1 MESYATVIL
10 GGGMV
15 AGYAVKE
22 LAGHGLKPGDLAI
35 VSADDTP
42 PYERPPLSKG
52 FLAGKKDAAS
62 VLINA
67 PDFYPGHGIMLL
79 LNTTVTKVDFQN
91 KRLLTSTGDQI
102 EYGRLVIATGA
113 RVRKLEVPGADLDG
127 ICYLRSLDDSRRIR
141 EQAQGAKRA
150 AIVGSGFIG
159 MEVAAVLAQQ
169 GLDITLLFPGERVW
183 QAFFTPQMSA
193 AFQHYYEARG
203 VKLVPEARVSGFAG
217 DGRVSQVQLQDGRKL
232 PAELVVAGIGV
243 VPVVDLFQDTALR
256 LENGIAVNEHLET
269 EIAQVYAAGDVASYW
284 DVLFRKRRRIEHW
297 DNAVEQGKHL
307 ARLLMGQHLPFE
319 HVPYFFS
326 DVFDLSYEFWGDASE
341 ADHVVH
347 RGDIDGMSFSVW
359 WLRSGHLVAAFVL
372 NRPDQ
377 ERELA
382 PAWIKDR
389 KEIPADMLEDA
400 SRPLD
405 ALQQ

>member
-15 AGYAVKE
+15 AGYAAKE
-22 LAGHGLKPGDLAI
+22 LAGRGLKPGEFAI
-35 VSADDTP
+35 VSADDTQ

-52 FLAGKKDAAS
+52 FLAGKKDEAS

-67 PDFYPGHGIMLL
+67 PDFYPDHGIMLL
-79 LNTTVTKVDFQN
+79 LNTMVTKVDFQN
-91 KRLLTSTGDQI
+91 KRLLTSTGGQI
-102 EYGRLVIATGA
+102 EFGRLVIATGA

-141 EQAQGAKRA
+141 EQARGAKRA
-150 AIVGSGFIG
+150 VIVGSGFIG

-169 GLDITLLFPGERVW
+169 GLEITLLFPGERVW

-193 AFQHYYEARG
+193 AFQRYYEARG
-203 VKLVPEARVSGFAG
+203 VRLVPGARVSGFAG

-243 VPVVDLFQDTALR
+243 VPVVDLFQNTALR
-256 LENGIAVNEHLET
+256 LENGIAVNEYLET

-284 DVLFRKRRRIEHW
+284 DMLFRKRRRVEHW
-297 DNAVEQGKHL
+297 DNAVEQGKHV
-307 ARLLMGQHLPFE
+307 ARLLMGEHRPFE

-341 ADHVVH
+341 ADRVVH
-347 RGDIDGMSFSVW
+347 RGDVDGMSFSVW
-359 WLRSGHLVAAFVL
+359 WLKRDRLVAAFVL

-382 PAWIKDR
+382 PAWIKAG
-389 KEIPADMLEDA
+389 KELPGDLLEDA

-405 ALQQ
+405 ALQK

>member
-15 AGYAVKE
+15 AGYAAKE
-22 LAGHGLKPGDLAI
+22 LAGRGLKSGELAI
-35 VSADDTP
+35 VSADDAP

-67 PDFYPGHGIMLL
+67 PDFYPGHGITLL

-113 RVRKLEVPGADLDG
+113 RVRTLELPGADLDG

-141 EQAQGAKRA
+141 EQAKGAKRA
-150 AIVGSGFIG
+150 VIVGSGFIG

-169 GLDITLLFPGERVW
+169 GLEVTLLFPGERVW

-193 AFQHYYEARG
+193 AFQRYYEARG
-203 VKLVPEARVSGFAG
+203 VRLVPGARVSGFAG
-217 DGRVSQVQLQDGRKL
+217 DGRISQVQLHDGRKL

-243 VPVVDLFQDTALR
+243 MPVVDLFQDTVLK
-256 LENGIAVNEHLET
+256 LENGIAVNEYLET

-284 DVLFRKRRRIEHW
+284 DMLFRKRRRIEHW
-297 DNAVEQGKHL
+297 DNAVEQGKHV
-307 ARLLMGQHLPFE
+307 ARLLAGEHRPFE

-326 DVFDLSYEFWGDASE
+326 DVFDLSYEFWGDTSD

-347 RGDIDGMSFSVW
+347 RGDVDGMSFSTW
-359 WLRSGHLVAAFVL
+359 WLRGGRLVAAFVL
-372 NRPDQ
+372 NRPEQ

-389 KEIPADMLEDA
+389 KEVPADLLEDA

-405 ALQQ
+405 ALRE